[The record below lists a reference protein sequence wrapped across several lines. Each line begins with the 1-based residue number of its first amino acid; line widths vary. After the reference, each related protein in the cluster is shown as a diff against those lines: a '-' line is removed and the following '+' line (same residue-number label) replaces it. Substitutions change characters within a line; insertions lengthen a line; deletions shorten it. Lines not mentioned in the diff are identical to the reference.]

1 MQAHA
6 LADIEVNYEVERIRA
21 WRYRKVSEYMRRLK
35 KDALFSANACRER
48 YEALVEGTARIP
60 TEMDDDPDTCRLELE
75 NYRQA
80 RAKLREKEQTEKDAK
95 EAIERKAKDEARTR
109 NAQKAEETAYKRQKK
124 EEEKAQRAMKRAAAA
139 QVRSQRA
146 KENST
151 AKAQRNAQLK
161 KQKDAGEK
169 KASKGKAKAAVPTQ
183 PASNPKGSLDI
194 VPRDN
199 FTADTPDP
207 RSYLSLVD
215 LTKMC
220 ADRGLSAL
228 GKNKDQLVSDLRD
241 ADEEWSQNDLQ
252 KMCRAKG
259 LATTSNKLQMKHQL
273 AFAAAQVYQS
283 FRAGADAAV
292 AAGDDVVMDE
302 EE

>member
-35 KDALFSANACRER
+35 KNALFSANACRER
-48 YEALVEGTARIP
+48 YEAIVEGTARIP
-60 TEMDDDPDTCRLELE
+60 TEMDDDPDTRRLELE

-80 RAKLREKEQTEKDAK
+80 RAELREKEQTEKDAK
-95 EAIERKAKDEARTR
+95 EANERKTKDEARTR
-109 NAQKAEETAYKRQKK
+109 NAQKAEEIAHKRQQK
-124 EEEKAQRAMKRAAAA
+124 EEEKAQRAVKRAAAA
-139 QVRSQRA
+139 QVRLQRA

-151 AKAQRNAQLK
+151 AKVQRNTQLK
-161 KQKDAGEK
+161 K
-169 KASKGKAKAAVPTQ
+169 KASKGKGKAPVPTQ
-183 PASNPKGSLDI
+183 SASNPKGSLNI
-194 VPRDN
+194 VPKDKV
-199 FTADTPDP
+199 TADTLDP
-207 RSYLSLVD
+207 RSYLSVVD

-220 ADRGLSAL
+220 ADRGLPAL

-241 ADEEWSQNDLQ
+241 ADEEWSQADLQ

-259 LATTSNKLQMKHQL
+259 LATTSNKLQMKLQL
-273 AFAAAQVYQS
+273 AFATAQVCKS
-283 FRAGADAAV
+283 FRAGAT
-292 AAGDDVVMDE
+292 GDDVVMDE

>member
-60 TEMDDDPDTCRLELE
+60 TEMDDDPDTRRLELE
-75 NYRQA
+75 NYRQT
-80 RAKLREKEQTEKDAK
+80 RAELREKEQTEKDAK

-109 NAQKAEETAYKRQKK
+109 NAQKAEETAYKRQQK

-146 KENST
+146 KENSA

-169 KASKGKAKAAVPTQ
+169 KAPKAAVPTQ
-183 PASNPKGSLDI
+183 PASNSKGSLNI
-194 VPRDN
+194 ARRDKL
-199 FTADTPDP
+199 TADTPDP

-220 ADRGLSAL
+220 TDRGIPAL
-228 GKNKDQLVSDLRD
+228 GKNKNQLVSDLRD

-259 LATTSNKLQMKHQL
+259 LATSSNKLQMKYQL
-273 AFAAAQVYQS
+273 AFAAAQVFQS
-283 FRAGADAAV
+283 FRASADAAV
-292 AAGDDVVMDE
+292 AAGDDMIMDE